1 MQTKPWLPAA
11 LAGTCA
17 AAAVFFVSN
26 ASTPAEPGHPRLVQA
41 GTMSTAR
48 AAHQATLLDS
58 GQVLVT
64 GGCGDG
70 CSASLAAA
78 ELYEPS
84 SRAFAA
90 TAPMSEPRN
99 SHVAASLPGGRVLVA
114 GGWSGRGVTGSAEI
128 FEPAGRRFVPADS
141 MAQPRAAARAAH
153 LADGRVL
160 VVGGQT
166 AAFEVLASAE
176 IFDPATSRFTGTR
189 PMSTPRVGHAATA
202 LADGRVLV
210 TGGAPSRRGDV
221 MRSAELYDPR
231 TGRFERTGD
240 MLFPR
245 RKHASVLLADGRVL
259 VIGGSDGRDQQ
270 GRYHSTE
277 WYDPATGRF
286 TPGPD
291 MHLARFKLPD
301 AVVVSRSGDVV
312 VAGGDRRVERL
323 RARQG
328 RFQLV
333 DGGSSGAREFATAT
347 LLANGDV
354 LVLGGYDERIVASAS
369 VWLLRAEQARLAQAD
384 AL

>member
-17 AAAVFFVSN
+17 AAAMLFVSN
-26 ASTPAEPGHPRLVQA
+26 ASTPAGPGLPGLVRV
-41 GTMSTAR
+41 GMMSTAR

-70 CSASLAAA
+70 CSASLASA
-78 ELYEPS
+78 ELYDPAS
-84 SRAFAA
+84 GTFAA
-90 TAPMSEPRN
+90 AAPMSEPRN

-114 GGWSGRGVTGSAEI
+114 GGWSGREVSGSAEI
-128 FEPAGRRFVPADS
+128 FEPAAGRFVPVGG
-141 MAQPRAAARAAH
+141 MAQPRAAARAVH

-160 VVGGQT
+160 VVGGQA

-176 IFDPATSRFTGTR
+176 IFDPATSRFIGTR
-189 PMSTPRVGHAATA
+189 PMTTPRVGHAATV

-210 TGGAPSRRGDV
+210 TGGNASRRGEV

-231 TGRFERTGD
+231 TGRFEPTGD

-270 GRYHSTE
+270 GRYRSTE

-301 AVVVSRSGDVV
+301 AVVVSRSGDVL
-312 VAGGDRRVERL
+312 VAGGGRRVERL
-323 RARQG
+323 QASRH
-328 RFQLV
+328 RFGLI
-333 DGGSSGAREFATAT
+333 DGELSGAHEFATAT

-354 LVLGGYDERIVASAS
+354 LVAGGYDERIVGSASA
-369 VWLLRAEQARLAQAD
+369 WLLHAD
-384 AL
+384 